1 MNLAFRITRK
11 ITLFARK
18 IKHQC
23 PIITGRL
30 NQFRP
35 SLLQGIVLDA
45 YLIDN
50 VFNPLK
56 MKPVEFFTFFL
67 QRPSNRATVA
77 LKFVSMHLTRIFRKV
92 CGVSS
97 ISMLMLLGSFLVSNH
112 ALSQGGTP
120 WWKSIFQ
127 GAGQTEIEKEQ
138 SDANQEDSI
147 AAPAALD
154 SSESMKMVEDSKALL
169 PDNATPL
176 PRPDGALDIQCDP
189 RVLALDSAWHRETHP
204 VQGYR
209 IQIFSGSLQAA
220 REVRANARKFNADSP
235 AYLSA
240 MPPNY
245 RVTIGDFRTK
255 WEAQQAQ
262 DLWSDAF
269 PLSIVIPMEIN
280 LPPL

>member
-23 PIITGRL
+23 PIITGGL
-30 NQFRP
+30 SQFPP
-35 SLLQGIVLDA
+35 SLLFRIILDS

-67 QRPSNRATVA
+67 QRPSNRAAVTP
-77 LKFVSMHLTRIFRKV
+77 KFASMHATRIFRKV
-92 CGVSS
+92 CSKIS
-97 ISMLMLLGSFLVSNH
+97 LSMLLLIGSVFVTDH
-112 ALSQGGTP
+112 ALSQDGTP

-127 GAGQTEIEKEQ
+127 GTSQTEVQKEQ
-138 SDANQEDSI
+138 MDENQEDYI
-147 AAPAALD
+147 AAPAAID
-154 SSESMKMVEDSKALL
+154 SSDSMIKAEDSNAVL
-169 PDNATPL
+169 PDNVASL
-176 PRPDGALDIQCDP
+176 PRPEGALNIQCDP
-189 RVLALDSAWHRETHP
+189 RVLALDSAWHREAHP

-220 REVRANARKFNADSP
+220 REVRAKARKLNADSP

-255 WEAQQAQ
+255 WEARQAQ

>member
-18 IKHQC
+18 IKHQS
-23 PIITGRL
+23 PIIAGEL
-30 NQFRP
+30 NQSPP
-35 SLLQGIVLDA
+35 SLLFGIILNS
-45 YLIDN
+45 YLADN

-56 MKPVEFFTFFL
+56 TKAVEIFTFFL
-67 QRPSNRATVA
+67 QRPSQCAAVA
-77 LKFVSMHLTRIFRKV
+77 PKFAPMLAAPLFKW
-92 CGVSS
+92 SS
-97 ISMLMLLGSFLVSNH
+97 QIGPISLLLVLGLVFVPDH
-112 ALSQGGTP
+112 AYSQSGTP

-127 GAGQTEIEKEQ
+127 SASQPEIQDEQ
-138 SDANQEDSI
+138 PDEPLDSI
-147 AAPAALD
+147 ATPQSRD
-154 SSESMKMVEDSKALL
+154 SHNPTDKAQDSHVV
-169 PDNATPL
+169 PSHGTGSL
-176 PRPDGALDIQCDP
+176 PRPQGVLNVQCDP
-189 RVLALDSAWHRETHP
+189 RVLALDSAWHSEVHP
-204 VQGYR
+204 IQGYR

-220 REVRANARKFNADSP
+220 REVRASARKIDASSP

-255 WEAQQAQ
+255 WEAKQAQ

-269 PLSIVIPMEIN
+269 PLSIVIPMEIS